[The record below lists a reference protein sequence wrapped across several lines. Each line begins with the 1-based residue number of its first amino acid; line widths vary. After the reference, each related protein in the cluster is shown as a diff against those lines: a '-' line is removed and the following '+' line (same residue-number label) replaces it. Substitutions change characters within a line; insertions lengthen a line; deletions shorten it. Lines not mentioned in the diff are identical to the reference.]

1 MKDFDFLELK
11 MSNRLIRQ
19 IVETNVKI
27 IQTVE
32 KY

>member
-1 MKDFDFLELK
+1 MKDFDFLELT